1 MELFYDYYGTR
12 LVTRI
17 HAVYDWHHPLSA
29 ALGVVLMEFGD
40 FAMFRRML
48 RGNKAT
54 AESMGGAASQSAHA
68 TRRNPPL

>member
-1 MELFYDYYGTR
+1 MITTAHVSSRASMPSTTGT
-12 LVTRI
+12 T
-17 HAVYDWHHPLSA
+17 LSA

-54 AESMGGAASQSAHA
+54 AESMGGAASQSADA